1 MLEIVGLLQNKINQ
15 KYNRTDMFGYRS
27 GIPKV
32 RFETK
37 RMIVRLA
44 YERDAEKLANYYTLN
59 RHFLIPWEPVRD
71 KSHYLPSG
79 WEHRLLY
86 INELHRQE
94 SAFHFLLLTPKEDEV
109 IGVANYSNVMRG
121 AVNACFLGYSVGEKW
136 QGQGYM
142 SEALHET
149 LRFMQ
154 RQQGMHRIMANYM
167 PHNLRS
173 GNLLA
178 KHGFEREG
186 YAKNYL
192 QINQEWRDHVL
203 TALTTRPSP
212 KG

>member
-1 MLEIVGLLQNKINQ
+1 M
-15 KYNRTDMFGYRS
+15 
-27 GIPKV
+27 
-32 RFETK
+32 
-37 RMIVRLA
+37 
-44 YERDAEKLANYYTLN
+44 
-59 RHFLIPWEPVRD
+59 
-71 KSHYLPSG
+71 
-79 WEHRLLY
+79 
-86 INELHRQE
+86 NELHRQE
-94 SAFHFLLLTPKEDEV
+94 SAFHFLLLTQKEDEI

-121 AVNACFLGYSVGEKW
+121 AFNACFLGYSVGEKW

-142 SEALHET
+142 SEALTET
-149 LRFMQ
+149 LRYMQ

-203 TALTTRPSP
+203 TALTTRSYF
-212 KG
+212 KR

>member
-44 YERDAEKLANYYTLN
+44 YERDAENLANYYTLN

-121 AVNACFLGYSVGEKW
+121 AFNACFLGYSVGEKW

-203 TALTTRPSP
+203 TALTTRPFP